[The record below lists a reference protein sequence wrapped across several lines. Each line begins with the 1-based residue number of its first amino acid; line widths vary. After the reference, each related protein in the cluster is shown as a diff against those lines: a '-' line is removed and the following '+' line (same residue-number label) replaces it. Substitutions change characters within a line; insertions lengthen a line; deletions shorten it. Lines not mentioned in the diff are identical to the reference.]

1 MSDLSNFVF
10 KSTCVMV
17 LTCVSWSNTGFE
29 GVGPVTLL
37 KSAKYSETV
46 LNSNAAQGG
55 SSRRICSNIVL
66 SSGCNV
72 VGTVAVLIGEPRA
85 RAPVIDLGLVVAELF
100 VSFARALPVGLASGI
115 GEVNEVPARE
125 SDYNWV
131 EHVVWEGVV
140 SLMSKPVDLATAISF
155 KNGTGRVVALYAL
168 VCDVGVFQG
177 AEGTRDTGLFG
188 CEMRNCKGPA
198 EIASP
203 PDTGARCFVAAP
215 LVGIG
220 VAPSTNSEIVAVPEL
235 AAASSVIFLVV
246 DLGAVIPL
254 W

>member
-1 MSDLSNFVF
+1 
-10 KSTCVMV
+10 MV
-17 LTCVSWSNTGFE
+17 LTCVSWSTTGFE
-29 GVGPVTLL
+29 GVGPVTLH

-55 SSRRICSNIVL
+55 SSRKICSKIVL
-66 SSGCNV
+66 SSGCSV
-72 VGTVAVLIGEPRA
+72 VGTVTVLIREPRA
-85 RAPVIDLGLVVAELF
+85 RIPVIDFGLVVAELF
-100 VSFARALPVGLASGI
+100 ASFARALSVGLASGI
-115 GEVNEVPARE
+115 GEVNEVPARK
-125 SDYNWV
+125 SDYNCA

-140 SLMSKPVDLATAISF
+140 SLVSKPVDLATAISF
-155 KNGTGRVVALYAL
+155 SSGTGRVVVLYAL
-168 VCDVGVFQG
+168 VCDVGVCQE

-188 CEMRNCKGPA
+188 CGMRNCGGPA

-203 PDTGARCFVAAP
+203 PDTGVRCFVAAP

-220 VAPSTNSEIVAVPEL
+220 LAFSTNSEIVAVPEL
-235 AAASSVIFLVV
+235 TAASRVILLVV